1 MRPDQTMHLGSV
13 LRRDG
18 ETNMGEK
25 ISSVLSLDKLVFD
38 KIEFKR
44 TGMKNENELE
54 IELKV
59 IINKKQ
65 DEDIYRVTLIFIGNK
80 EKEYSLEI
88 AVSGYFS
95 FDENEEAE
103 EELKTTMINQNA
115 VAIIMPYLRSQV
127 SLLTAQPE
135 VECVVLPPFNIVKM
149 MSDDN

>member
-80 EKEYSLEI
+80 EKEYSL
-88 AVSGYFS
+88 A
-95 FDENEEAE
+95 
-103 EELKTTMINQNA
+103 
-115 VAIIMPYLRSQV
+115 
-127 SLLTAQPE
+127 
-135 VECVVLPPFNIVKM
+135 
-149 MSDDN
+149 

>member
-1 MRPDQTMHLGSV
+1 
-13 LRRDG
+13 
-18 ETNMGEK
+18 MGEK

-80 EKEYSLEI
+80 EKEYSL
-88 AVSGYFS
+88 A
-95 FDENEEAE
+95 
-103 EELKTTMINQNA
+103 
-115 VAIIMPYLRSQV
+115 
-127 SLLTAQPE
+127 
-135 VECVVLPPFNIVKM
+135 
-149 MSDDN
+149 